1 MRPRHPYPRSL
12 YTRRA
17 RSWPA
22 RALIALC
29 LAAGGAAVAVANA
42 PAAADAA
49 DAVTV
54 SAVDF
59 EDGTTG
65 AWTQSGTVTLDVA
78 DLPEGGK
85 ALRIVDR
92 DNDFEGIQSPTGIFQ
107 PGTTYTLSMRA
118 RLADGTTGTPGMRFV
133 AKPAFTWIG
142 NTTVNAAGWTTITG
156 SWTAPDDGTEP
167 AQFQIYLGS
176 DNLAAPYTI
185 LVDDI
190 LVTAPAGNGGGPEP
204 GTVVVDTDFED
215 GLDGW
220 APRDGGPG
228 APTVELSSVAHGGA
242 AAAAVTHRVNQ
253 GAGIGHDL
261 TGLVSGGATY
271 EFTAWLRFAD
281 GQPTDEI
288 WLSLQSS
295 AGGSQSFST
304 LAQFENITN
313 TGWTEVTARFTMP
326 VADSAFLYFETQY
339 LNGATGNTS
348 DFLVD
353 DIVVRVPEPP
363 VIEDL
368 TGIRETVDFPVGV
381 AIDSRETAG
390 GPSQLLLR
398 HFDQVT
404 PENHMKPEAWY
415 NADRAFTPN
424 EQADAIM
431 RFAQQNHRRV
441 YGHVLVWHNQTP
453 AWFFQN
459 DAGQPLTNSAAD
471 QQILRDRLRTHIF
484 SIAEY
489 LSNTYGRF
497 GSDTNPLVAWDV
509 VNEVVA
515 DTADFADGLRRSSW
529 YNVLGEQFIDLAF
542 QYANE
547 AFNDVYAA
555 AGATH
560 PVTLFINDYNTEQAG
575 KRGRYHALV
584 QRLLARGAP
593 VDGVGHQFHV
603 NLAMPVS
610 ALDDAFAAFEDLPVK
625 QAVTEFDVP
634 TGTPVSQALLV
645 EQGYY
650 FRDAFNVFRTH
661 ADDLF
666 SVTVWGLTDGR
677 SWRSANGA
685 PLVFNDALQA
695 KPAYY
700 GAVGGQDL
708 PPRIRTAN
716 VFAGTVALDAAATKS
731 PEWSKLPLYPVGET
745 AGFQLRWA
753 ADHLTAYVSV
763 TDGDVEAA
771 DAVTFELD
779 GATYVVGRDGATTGG
794 AKAVVT
800 AHNGGY
806 AVVAHLPLTDAAQG
820 DTVAMDVRATDGATT
835 AGWNTPGVTGTL
847 TLVEDVSYLEVR
859 QARAAVTIDG
869 AVDPAWA
876 DANAVTTA
884 KAVQADSGAVATV
897 RTLWQDQA
905 LYVLA
910 QVADPVID
918 LSGSDPWVQDSV
930 EIYVDAGNAKNG
942 AYRAEDTQIRINANN
957 VASFGTGDETAQAA
971 RLRSA
976 TARVDGGYVVEAAIN
991 LLDKGG
997 LGTFHG
1003 LDFQV
1008 NDATDGARTAIHNW
1022 ADPTGLG
1029 YQTTAHWGVGQLV
1042 GPAPIRNLE
1051 PPRIVSL
1058 LDLVLVGLPGEWSVD
1073 GARFSYQWQRDG
1085 VNIPHATLPVY
1096 IVKPTDAGHKIW
1108 VVVTAR
1114 ATGYAPASAVADPV
1128 TIPKRHK

>member
-1 MRPRHPYPRSL
+1 L
-12 YTRRA
+12 V
-17 RSWPA
+17 
-22 RALIALC
+22 
-29 LAAGGAAVAVANA
+29 AGVGLA
-42 PAAADAA
+42 PAASAA

-65 AWTQSGTVTLDVA
+65 TWTQSGDVTLDVV
-78 DLPEGGK
+78 DLAEGGK

-92 DNDFEGIQSPTGIFQ
+92 DNDFEGIQSPAGIFR

-118 RLADGTTGTPGMRFV
+118 RLADGTAGTPGVRFV

-142 NTTVNAAGWTTITG
+142 NTPVNAAGWTTITG
-156 SWTAPDDGTEP
+156 SWTAPDDGTDP
-167 AQFQIYLGS
+167 AQFQIYIGS
-176 DNLAAPYTI
+176 DNLAAPYTLI
-185 LVDDI
+185 VDDI
-190 LVTAPAGNGGGPEP
+190 LITAPAGNGGGPEP
-204 GTVVVDTDFED
+204 GTVVIDTDFED

-220 APRDGGPG
+220 VPRDGGQG
-228 APTVELSSVAHGGA
+228 APTLELSSVAHGGA
-242 AAAAVTHRVNQ
+242 AAALVTNRANQ
-253 GAGIGHDL
+253 GAGIGHDI
-261 TGLVSGGATY
+261 TGLVEGGATY
-271 EFTAWLRFAD
+271 ELSAWLRFAE

-295 AGGSQSFST
+295 TGGSQSFST
-304 LAQFENITN
+304 LAQFENVTN
-313 TGWTEVTARFTMP
+313 TGWTEVTAKFTMP

-339 LNGATGNTS
+339 LGGATGNTS

-368 TGIRETVDFPVGV
+368 TGIHETVDFPLGV
-381 AIDSRETAG
+381 AIDSRETVGA
-390 GPSQLLLR
+390 PSQLLLR
-398 HFDQVT
+398 HFNQVT
-404 PENHMKPEAWY
+404 AENHMKPEAWY
-415 NADRAFTPN
+415 NADREFAPH

-431 RFAQQNHRRV
+431 RFAQENHLRV

-459 DAGQPLTNSAAD
+459 DAGEPLTNSPAD

-489 LSNTYGRF
+489 LSSTYGRF

-515 DTADFADGLRRSSW
+515 DSGDFADGLRRSNW
-529 YNVLGEQFIDLAF
+529 YNVLGEQYIDLAF

-547 AFNDVYAA
+547 AFNNVYAA
-555 AGATH
+555 EGVTH
-560 PVTLFINDYNTEQAG
+560 PVTLFINDYNTEQSG
-575 KRGRYHALV
+575 KRARYHALV
-584 QRLLARGAP
+584 ERLLARGVP

-603 NLAMPVS
+603 NLTMPVS
-610 ALDDAFAAFEDLPVK
+610 ALADAFEAFEDLPVK

-634 TGTPVSQALLV
+634 TGTPVSQALLID
-645 EQGYY
+645 QGYY
-650 FRDAFNVFRTH
+650 YRDAFNVFREH

-666 SVTVWGLTDGR
+666 SVTVWGLVDGR
-677 SWRSANGA
+677 SWRSGSGA
-685 PLVFNDALQA
+685 PLIFNDALQA

-708 PPRIRTAN
+708 PPRLRTAN
-716 VFAGTVALDAAATKS
+716 VFAGSVALDAAATSS
-731 PEWSKLPLYPVGET
+731 PEWSKLPLHPIEEM

-753 ADHLTAYVSV
+753 PDHLTAYVSV
-763 TDGDVEAA
+763 TDGDVEPT

-779 GATYVVGRDGATTGG
+779 GVTYVVGRDGSTTGG
-794 AKAVVT
+794 ARAVV
-800 AHNGGY
+800 AARDGGY
-806 AVVAHLPLTDAAQG
+806 AVVAHLPLTDAALG
-820 DTVAMDVRATDGATT
+820 DTLALDVRATDGAAT
-835 AGWNTPGVTGTL
+835 AGWNSPGTTGTL
-847 TLVEDVSYLEVR
+847 TLVEELSYLEVR
-859 QARAAVTIDG
+859 QARTEVTIDG
-869 AVDPAWA
+869 SIDPAWA

-884 KAVQADSGAVATV
+884 KTIQGDGGAVATV
-897 RTLWQDQA
+897 RTLWRDDT

-910 QVADPVID
+910 EVADPVID

-942 AYRAEDTQIRINANN
+942 AYRPEDTQIRINADN
-957 VASFGTGDETAQAA
+957 VTSFGTGDEAAQAA

-976 TARVDGGYVVEAAIN
+976 TARTEGGYLVEAAIN

-1008 NDATDGARTAIHNW
+1008 NDATGGTRTAIHNW

-1042 GPAPIRNLE
+1042 GPAPIRNVQ
-1051 PPRIVSL
+1051 PPRIISL
-1058 LDLVLVGLPGEWSVD
+1058 LDVVLIGLPGEWSVD

-1085 VNIPHATLPVY
+1085 VDIRHAVLPIY
-1096 IVKPTDAGHKIW
+1096 LVKPADAGHEIR
-1108 VVVTAR
+1108 VVVTAS
-1114 ATGYAPASAVADPV
+1114 APGYEPASAASAP
-1128 TIPKRHK
+1128 ILIKKKHR